1 MKNISD
7 SIGNRTRDLPA
18 CNSLPQPTAPIR
30 TCTLSLTNVKAFE
43 MFPSRHDFRLLCA
56 FIIAGEMN
64 YVDDDGATL
73 QDYKILEYIWFSLVF
88 SD

>member
-18 CNSLPQPTAPIR
+18 SSFLPQPTAPKR
-30 TCTLSLTNVKAFE
+30 TCTLSLTNVKTFQ
-43 MFPSRHDFRLLCA
+43 MFPSRHDFRLMCA

-64 YVDDDGATL
+64 YVDDDDSTL
-73 QDYKILEYIWFSLVF
+73 LNYNILEYI
-88 SD
+88 

>member
-1 MKNISD
+1 
-7 SIGNRTRDLPA
+7 
-18 CNSLPQPTAPIR
+18 
-30 TCTLSLTNVKAFE
+30 